1 MNNIPAPNA
10 ARTHELAVA
19 YVEQSE
25 RIAEHLW
32 DPWTSASSA
41 GFDRVLA
48 NGCICVER
56 AASFVQCLGN
66 LDSRLAADAPA
77 LSQRLG
83 AVRAR
88 LS

>member
-1 MNNIPAPNA
+1 MNTIPAADA
-10 ARTHELAVA
+10 ARTRELAVA
-19 YVEQSE
+19 YIEQSE

-32 DPWTSASSA
+32 DPWTSANPA

-56 AASFVQCLGN
+56 AASFIQLLGN
-66 LDSRLAADAPA
+66 LDSPLAAAAPA
-77 LSQRLG
+77 LSQRLD